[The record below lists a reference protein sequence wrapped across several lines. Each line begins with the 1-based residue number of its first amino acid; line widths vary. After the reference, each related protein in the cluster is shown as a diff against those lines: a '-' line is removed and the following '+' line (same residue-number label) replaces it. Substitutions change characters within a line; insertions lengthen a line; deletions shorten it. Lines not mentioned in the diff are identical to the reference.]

1 MMQLQKDVE
10 DLKVTYANLLV
21 DYAKENEDIV
31 IVEADLMKSCG
42 IEKFREAYPKRT
54 FDVGV
59 AEANMISMA
68 AGLANMGKIPF
79 TQTFAIFASH
89 RCLDQIQLSVA
100 YAGMN
105 VKMCGSDPGI
115 TTELNG
121 GTHECLDD
129 LGIMR
134 AIPTMTVF
142 EPVDCVSL
150 QKMFPQILKHEGP
163 VYIRLLRGR
172 TEKIYH
178 DEDIRLGKGNILR
191 QGSDVTLF
199 ATGIMMAETIQAA
212 NLLEGEGISAE
223 VINLHTIKPLD
234 KELIISSIQKTGCA
248 VTAENGTI
256 YNGLG
261 SAVSEVLC
269 EEYPAPLRRI
279 GVQDRF
285 GEIGHTEELKEV
297 MGMRAC
303 DIVRVAKEVMKRK
316 QKKED

>member
-1 MMQLQKDVE
+1 MIELTKDIE
-10 DLKVTYANLLV
+10 DLKVTYANLLIES
-21 DYAKENEDIV
+21 AKNNENIV

-42 IEKFREAYPKRT
+42 IDRFRDLYPDRT

-89 RCLDQIQLSVA
+89 RCLDQINLSVA

-121 GTHECLDD
+121 GTHECMDD

-142 EPVDCVSL
+142 EPVDCISL
-150 QKMFPQILKHEGP
+150 KKMFPQLLLHKGP

-172 TEKIYH
+172 CEKVYE
-178 DEDIRLGKGNILR
+178 EDSEIVLGKGNIIKK
-191 QGSDVTLF
+191 GKDVSIF
-199 ATGIMMAETIQAA
+199 ATGIMLSETIKAV
-212 NLLEGEGISAE
+212 NILEKEGIDAE
-223 VINLHTIKPLD
+223 VINIHTIKPLD
-234 KELIISSIQKTGCA
+234 IELIVNSVQRTGCA
-248 VTAENGTI
+248 VTAENGTV

-261 SAVSEVLC
+261 SAVCEVVSEH
-269 EEYPAPLRRI
+269 YPCPVKRI
-279 GVQDRF
+279 GVQDHF
-285 GEIGHTEELKEV
+285 GEIGHVDELKV
-297 MGMRAC
+297 KMNMSAN
-303 DIVRVAKEVMKRK
+303 DIVKAVKAVI
-316 QKKED
+316 KKKDR

>member
-1 MMQLQKDVE
+1 MIELQKDVE
-10 DLKVTYANLLV
+10 DLKVTYANLLIE
-21 DYAKENEDIV
+21 YAKQNENIV

-42 IEKFREAYPKRT
+42 IDRFKALYPERT

-100 YAGMN
+100 YAGMR

-121 GTHECLDD
+121 GTHECMDD

-134 AIPTMTVF
+134 AIPTMAVF

-150 QKMFPQILKHEGP
+150 KKMFPQILKYEGP
-163 VYIRLLRGR
+163 LYLRLLRGR
-172 TEKIYH
+172 TEKIYQEE
-178 DEDIRLGKGNILR
+178 DEIILGKGMVIR
-191 QGSDVTLF
+191 EGKDVSLF
-199 ATGIMMAETIQAA
+199 ATGIMLSETIRAA
-212 NLLEGEGISAE
+212 NYLENEGIDAE
-223 VINLHTIKPLD
+223 VINIHTIKPLD
-234 KELIISSIQKTGCA
+234 TSLILQSVKKTGCA

-261 SAVSEVLC
+261 SAVCEVLS
-269 EEYPAPLRRI
+269 EQYPAPMKRI
-279 GVQDRF
+279 GVKDRF
-285 GEIGHTEELKEV
+285 GEIGHVEELKIK
-297 MGMRAC
+297 MGMSAA
-303 DIVRVAKEVMKRK
+303 DIAAAAKDVI
-316 QKKED
+316 KKKDR

>member
-1 MMQLQKDVE
+1 MIELQKDVE
-10 DLKVTYANLLV
+10 DLKVTYADLLIE
-21 DYAKENEDIV
+21 YAKRNENIV

-42 IEKFREAYPKRT
+42 IDRFRTLYPDRT

-100 YAGMN
+100 YAGMK

-121 GTHECLDD
+121 GTHECMDD

-134 AIPTMTVF
+134 AIPTMAVF
-142 EPVDCVSL
+142 EPVDCLSL
-150 QKMFPQILKHEGP
+150 KKVFPQLLAYDGP

-172 TEKIYH
+172 TEKIYQE
-178 DEDIRLGKGNILR
+178 EDMITLGKGKVIRKGN
-191 QGSDVTLF
+191 DVSLF
-199 ATGIMMAETIQAA
+199 ATGIMLSEAIRAA
-212 NLLEGEGISAE
+212 NLLEEEGIDAE
-223 VINLHTIKPLD
+223 VINIHTLKPLD
-234 KELIISSIQKTGCA
+234 SDLIIQSVSKTGCG

-261 SAVSEVLC
+261 SAICEVLSENC
-269 EEYPAPLRRI
+269 PSPIKRI
-279 GVQDRF
+279 GVKDRF
-285 GEIGHTEELKEV
+285 GEIGHVEELKQV
-297 MGMRAC
+297 MGMSAA
-303 DIVRVAKEVMKRK
+303 DIATAAKEVMK
-316 QKKED
+316 KKDR

>member
-1 MMQLQKDVE
+1 MFELIKDVE
-10 DLKVTYANLLV
+10 DLKVTYADLLIEH
-21 DYAKENEDIV
+21 ASMNERIV

-42 IEKFREAYPKRT
+42 IDTFRELFPERT

-68 AGLANMGKIPF
+68 AGMANMGKIPF

-89 RCLDQIQLSVA
+89 RCLDQINLSVA

-121 GTHECLDD
+121 GTHECMDD
-129 LGIMR
+129 VGIMR

-142 EPVDCVSL
+142 EPVDCMSL
-150 QKMFPQILKHEGP
+150 RKMFPQLVEHVGP

-172 TEKIYH
+172 TERFYQEQ
-178 DEDIRLGKGNILR
+178 DEIVLGKGNRLR
-191 QGSDVTLF
+191 AGRDVTIF
-199 ATGIMMAETIQAA
+199 ATGIMLSEAIRAA
-212 NLLEGEGISAE
+212 NVLEQEGVETDI
-223 VINLHTIKPLD
+223 IHIHTLKPLD
-234 KELIISSIQKTGCA
+234 KELIVESVRKTGCA

-261 SAVSEVLC
+261 SAVSEVLV
-269 EEYPAPLRRI
+269 EYYPAPLKRI

-285 GEIGHTEELKEV
+285 GEIGHVEELKVV
-297 MGMRAC
+297 MHMSFT
-303 DIVRVAKEVMKRK
+303 DIVNAAKEVIQRK
-316 QKKED
+316 VKKD